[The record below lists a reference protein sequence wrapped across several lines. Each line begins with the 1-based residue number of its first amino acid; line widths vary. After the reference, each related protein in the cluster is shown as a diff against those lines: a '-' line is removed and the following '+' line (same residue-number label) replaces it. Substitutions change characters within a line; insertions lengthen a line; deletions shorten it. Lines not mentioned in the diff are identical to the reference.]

1 VSPSRQSRPTPLGD
15 LRPDL
20 PAWLQATLARAV
32 ATDPAE
38 RFRDVNEFATE
49 MERGPSRSPS
59 PMRRPLTLYERSP
72 VRFWQGV
79 SALLAIALAA
89 ALFWR
94 H

>member
-1 VSPSRQSRPTPLGD
+1 M
-15 LRPDL
+15 
-20 PAWLQATLARAV
+20 
-32 ATDPAE
+32 
-38 RFRDVNEFATE
+38 NEFATE
-49 MERGPSRSPS
+49 MELGPSRSPS